1 MAKKIKSKRAKA
13 KSGAWF
19 SPVRGSYLPVS
30 AAGWWT
36 YVPFIAYLIFSL
48 VVGIRDTSSAAIAI
62 LFIVP
67 NWVAAG
73 IVMTYVANRK
83 S

>member
-1 MAKKIKSKRAKA
+1 MTKKTKNRRSQAKTE
-13 KSGAWF
+13 AWF
-19 SPVRGSYLPVS
+19 TPIRGSYLPAS

-36 YVPFIAYLIFSL
+36 YLPFVAYLICS
-48 VVGIRDTSSAAIAI
+48 VIVGIKDTSSAAVAI

-67 NWVAAG
+67 NWIAAA
-73 IVMTYVANRK
+73 VVVTYIAARK

>member
-1 MAKKIKSKRAKA
+1 MTKKTKNRRPQAKA
-13 KSGAWF
+13 GAWF
-19 SPVRGSYLPVS
+19 IPIRGSYLPAS

-36 YVPFIAYLIFSL
+36 YLPFVAYLIFS
-48 VVGIRDTSSAAIAI
+48 VIIGINDTSSAAVAI

-67 NWVAAG
+67 NWIAAA
-73 IVMTYVANRK
+73 VVVTYIAARK